1 MSVQLKQLAGEF
13 AAGFVQSGMAI
24 GLGTGST
31 AIWATRKI
39 AEMIREGTVKG
50 VVAMATSIDTE
61 ADARTLGIPL
71 FEDRLPELLDLTIDG
86 ADEVD
91 PNLNVIK
98 GGGGA
103 MLREKIVAKATRRE
117 IIVVDES
124 KLSPCLGTIH
134 SLPVEVLPYAVQWQ
148 SDFLESIGG
157 NPHRRTLLDGNP
169 FLTDQG
175 NFIFD
180 CKFGPIIDIAGLAA
194 QLDSRPGIVA
204 HGLFIGLV
212 SDLVVAGPDGV
223 RHEVKVT

>member
-1 MSVQLKQLAGEF
+1 MTVEMKREAGEF
-13 AAGFVQSGMAI
+13 AAGLVESGMDI

-39 AEMIREGTVKG
+39 AALIQEGALKDIH
-50 VVAMATSIDTE
+50 AMPTSVETE
-61 ADARTLGIPL
+61 AEARSLGIPL
-71 FEDRLPELLDLTIDG
+71 FTDHLPDSLDITIDG

-91 PNLNVIK
+91 PKFNVIK

-103 MLREKIVAKATRRE
+103 MLREKIVAKATKRE

-148 SDFLESIGG
+148 SEFLESIGG
-157 NPHRRTLLDGNP
+157 NPHQRTLLDGRP
-169 FLTDQG
+169 YFTDQG

-180 CKFGPIIDIAGLAA
+180 CKFGPISELSELAA
-194 QLDSRPGIVA
+194 MLDSRPGIVA
-204 HGLFIGLV
+204 HGLFLGMV
-212 SDLVVAGPDGV
+212 SDLVVAGAGGV
-223 RHEVKVT
+223 THTQKP